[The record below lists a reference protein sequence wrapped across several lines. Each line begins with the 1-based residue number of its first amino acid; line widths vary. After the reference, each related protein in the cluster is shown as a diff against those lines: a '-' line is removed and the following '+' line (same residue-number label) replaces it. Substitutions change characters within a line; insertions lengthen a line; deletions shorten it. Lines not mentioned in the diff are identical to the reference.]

1 MPEPLC
7 DKLKQIAAACEAQ
20 AATARGVNEFVF
32 AWQSGAAF
40 AYRDAIYYLKTMHPQ
55 LPPDDQCQPHC
66 STNTDSAAS
75 DKPQ

>member
-7 DKLKQIAAACEAQ
+7 DKLKQIAAACESK

-40 AYRDAIYYLKTMHPQ
+40 AYRDAIYYFLTHYPEIAARAVEMPQ
-55 LPPDDQCQPHC
+55 AE
-66 STNTDSAAS
+66 S
-75 DKPQ
+75 K